1 MFLADYHTHTRYSF
15 DSTEEPET
23 LCKKALENGL
33 TAIAITDHYE
43 CDHDEFEC
51 DMTFDV
57 SARKEEIYRLKEQY
71 KGRLD
76 ILHGIE
82 LGQPHSRPDVAKKVL
97 AEGNFEFVIGSLHNI
112 RKLPDF
118 YYFDYTK
125 VKGDILRTLIKR
137 ALSELTEIAAFEGID
152 TLAHI
157 TYIHR
162 YVRAA
167 GGDIDFKEYCDD
179 VGKLYRILI
188 KNEVSLEINTSTLWK
203 GYGFTMPNEELLR
216 LYRECGGRLVTVG
229 SDAHIGENAG
239 GSVEYA
245 YSMLKRL
252 SFDSVTAIVN
262 GEKTLVKI

>member
-15 DSTEEPET
+15 DGREEPERI
-23 LCKKALENGL
+23 CEKAIENGM

-43 CDHDEFEC
+43 CDFDEFGTA
-51 DMTFDV
+51 MTFDIKKRREELN
-57 SARKEEIYRLKEQY
+57 AIKERY
-71 KGRLD
+71 KGRLNVAY
-76 ILHGIE
+76 GVE
-82 LGQPHSRPDVAKKVL
+82 LGQPHSRPDIARDVL
-97 AEGNFEFVIGSLHNI
+97 ERGEFDFVIGSLHNI

-137 ALSELTEIAAFEGID
+137 SLSELCEIAAFSGID

-167 GGDIDFKEYCDD
+167 GGDISFKEYYDD
-179 VGKLYRILI
+179 FDNLYKILI
-188 KNEVSLEINTSTLWK
+188 KNRVSLEINTSTLWK
-203 GYGFTMPNEELLR
+203 GYGFSMPNEELLR
-216 LYRECGGRLVTVG
+216 LYYECGGRLITVG
-229 SDAHIGENAG
+229 SDAHSGENVG
-239 GSVEYA
+239 GCIEEA
-245 YSMLKRL
+245 YGMLKKIG
-252 SFDSVTAIVN
+252 FKAVTAVID